1 MPQLCSTLPQPCPN
15 HALTMPSDFLVILC
29 SNHVLQPCP
38 NRAPYSLPQAIKG
51 HWLDCAQ
58 TVPQPCTKR
67 ACPNHASCPNHAP
80 LISVLC
86 PNGAPTMLQLYPN
99 HAPTL
104 PQPRFGRLPNCSTM
118 FLDLQTL
125 QYFGMIETWN
135 FNLQWNY
142 GMLLEFISIP
152 DHVIQRSESSCHCSI
167 GGRYKLPHFFWKFNV
182 GCGREKFKFLT
193 TSTKFICKY

>member
-1 MPQLCSTLPQPCPN
+1 MQILNFSTNDRQLCPTLFGFLPQPC
-15 HALTMPSDFLVILC
+15 
-29 SNHVLQPCP
+29 
-38 NRAPYSLPQAIKG
+38 
-51 HWLDCAQ
+51 
-58 TVPQPCTKR
+58 
-67 ACPNHASCPNHAP
+67 
-80 LISVLC
+80 
-86 PNGAPTMLQLYPN
+86 PN

-152 DHVIQRSESSCHCSI
+152 DHVIQRSESSGHCLI
-167 GGRYKLPHFFWKFNV
+167 GGRYKLPYLFWKFNV
-182 GCGREKFKFLT
+182 GCVREKFEFFT
-193 TSTKFICKY
+193 TSTKFICKYNSDKWN